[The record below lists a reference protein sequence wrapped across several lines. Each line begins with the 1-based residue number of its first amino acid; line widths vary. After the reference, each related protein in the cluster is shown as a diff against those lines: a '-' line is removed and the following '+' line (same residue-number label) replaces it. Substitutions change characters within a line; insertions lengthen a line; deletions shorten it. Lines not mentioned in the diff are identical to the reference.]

1 MTSMIPHSV
10 DRRALRAGLVP
21 EFTVEKRRLLAECW
35 RCLGPGGSLSFC
47 VRDTC
52 GYEIGS
58 CAERPRE
65 ILAIKVETP
74 SQTEIMIKGI
84 DKQKVG
90 QVAAEVRAY
99 RSPEPYKGKGVRYF
113 GEKVVLKETKKK

>member
-58 CAERPRE
+58 CAEWPRE

-74 SQTEIMIKGI
+74 SRVFV
-84 DKQKVG
+84 QKRDREHHRPCSLNM
-90 QVAAEVRAY
+90 EVRRRCA
-99 RSPEPYKGKGVRYF
+99 S
-113 GEKVVLKETKKK
+113 